1 MLRSRGGRRRLLLVK
16 RTSTTPSSSEGQERR
31 ERLSRAK
38 LLLVF
43 TPDLTSGS
51 SGGDAREAGLDALEA
66 ALPFIDIVQ
75 VRPKALA
82 IARGPGFRSP
92 AEGRG
97 IPVTRARDA
106 FDWCVLLADLLGQV
120 AADDRPLLMVND
132 RVDVA
137 KALIDRG
144 LDGVHVGTDD
154 MPTDAARDLLG
165 PDALIGLSTHTTE
178 DLGNAWDAPV
188 DTLGYGPIF
197 ATGTKG
203 YGTDAAP
210 AGAPRPLGPERAWLA
225 HESSPVPLFP
235 IGGIDLCNIDQ
246 LERVGRAAVGSAV
259 LSALDPGAAAQGL
272 RQALESRPF

>member
-1 MLRSRGGRRRLLLVK
+1 MANAIAY
-16 RTSTTPSSSEGQERR
+16 PSAVGLERR

-43 TPDLTSGS
+43 TPDLA
-51 SGGDAREAGLDALEA
+51 SGGSDKNPRAAGLDALEA
-66 ALPFIDIVQ
+66 ALPFVDIVQ

-82 IARGPGFRSP
+82 LANGPQS
-92 AEGRG
+92 
-97 IPVTRARDA
+97 IPVTHARAA
-106 FDWCVLLADLLGQV
+106 FDWCVLVADLLAQV
-120 AADDRPLLMVND
+120 GAEERPLLMVND

-137 KALIDRG
+137 KALSDRG
-144 LDGVHVGTDD
+144 LDGVHVGTGD

-165 PDALIGLSTHTTE
+165 PDALIGLSTHTTQ

-203 YGTDAAP
+203 YGTGAAP
-210 AGAPRPLGPERAWLA
+210 AGAPRPLGPERAWVA

-235 IGGIDLCNIDQ
+235 IGGIDLGNIDQ

-259 LSALDPGAAAQGL
+259 LSALDPGAAARGL
-272 RQALESRPF
+272 RESLESRST